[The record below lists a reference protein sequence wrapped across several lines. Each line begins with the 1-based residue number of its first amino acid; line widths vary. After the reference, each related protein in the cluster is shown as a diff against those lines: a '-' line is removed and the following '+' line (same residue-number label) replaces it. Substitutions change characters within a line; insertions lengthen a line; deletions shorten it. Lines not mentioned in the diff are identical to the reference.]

1 MIKSFSV
8 IFTSLV
14 LILSILIPSSFFLVT
29 NASCIAIPSV
39 YDNENSETN
48 EKEESDIEED
58 VEESDIEEDV
68 EESENFFYQSN
79 HTYVLNIVLKST
91 RIICLNNSYLNFF
104 FEINLPPPK
113 GK

>member
-58 VEESDIEEDV
+58 VEES
-68 EESENFFYQSN
+68 ENFFYQSN

-113 GK
+113 GE